1 LDILVDC
8 FQLQDHAVPTDLG
21 FPSCHHTAAVPGPTH
36 SVLLETWYH
45 STVID
50 GLSCRFRH
58 EFLLLLILELDQ
70 GQAIGLRDGDDDA

>member
-1 LDILVDC
+1 MDP
-8 FQLQDHAVPTDLG
+8 A
-21 FPSCHHTAAVPGPTH
+21 FPSSHHTVAVPGPTH

-45 STVID
+45 STVIA

-70 GQAIGLRDGDDDA
+70 DRAIGLRDGDDDA